1 MLFVELVADP
11 QLLALMPTNAL
22 RNAAMLAVRT
32 PLSLMLD
39 ADLSLNPLLSA
50 LVRGK
55 DPDRWARLT
64 WRSLS
69 SSSLRPLIATVV
81 VDRL

>member
-11 QLLALMPTNAL
+11 QLLELMPTNAL

-39 ADLSLNPLLSA
+39 VDLSLSASLSA

-55 DPDRWARLT
+55 DPDRWAGLT
-64 WRSLS
+64 WRSPS
-69 SSSLRPLIATVV
+69 SSSLRPSIA
-81 VDRL
+81 RY